1 MTLLFP
7 NWVQKWG
14 KKGTL
19 CPFFATFGPKTQF
32 LAQKGEKGRLS
43 GFFRRGFPRPIAGA
57 GPGAPQFWP
66 VFRTSKTRS
75 GISPASIPNLF
86 VSSRPGSGESELR
99 SSKASGLVPEL
110 QMIAGQ
116 ERSRIFDSHAAI
128 AFRDANSAAR
138 ARIFRRNRG
147 SGGFETRFG
156 GKSELIWALKLQ
168 V

>member
-1 MTLLFP
+1 MGEKGHFVPLFRHFWAK
-7 NWVQKWG
+7 NAV
-14 KKGTL
+14 
-19 CPFFATFGPKTQF
+19 FGPK
-32 LAQKGEKGRLS
+32 GRKRPPQRL
-43 GFFRRGFPRPIAGA
+43 FPPGFPAPNRGSRPRR
-57 GPGAPQFWP
+57 APILAN
-66 VFRTSKTRS
+66 FRTSKTRS